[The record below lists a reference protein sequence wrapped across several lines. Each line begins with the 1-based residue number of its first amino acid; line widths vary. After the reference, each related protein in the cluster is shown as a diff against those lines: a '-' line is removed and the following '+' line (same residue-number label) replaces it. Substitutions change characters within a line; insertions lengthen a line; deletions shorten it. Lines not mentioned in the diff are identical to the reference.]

1 MATPSFSNGT
11 LLRDRRIEI
20 GAHMDSYHL
29 RQLALSAR
37 PTSMGIVEY
46 WAQTQQAQPFLYNF
60 ASFGGKNKVTVD
72 DPDGRYAW
80 DVPVINE
87 IPYIT
92 RDLDVANTRKGL
104 GKLPFK
110 IALNRKAYGL
120 TSVITYDKM
129 AGIRLRVLEV
139 EEVGNGEV
147 YYTVTIHSGD
157 KTTYLDN
164 KYLTAQTPYYR
175 QTSLRGEYG
184 ESWDET
190 MQITGYR
197 TFYNMMGTGEANK
210 TYSVSSRADDMMRSK
225 GKGGVNITELI
236 KFNDWDPNDPSRLN
250 IPDQA
255 AKVAQIGLLKAMEE
269 GIITYSFVLAKERE
283 CIEAVIQ
290 DIENELMWGT
300 GGYSEQDGPDGIRT
314 SVGLW
319 RQLDNS
325 FKDTYT
331 VGTVNILDRIKSNIY
346 NYYNGRVDFKGP
358 DPEREIIIQTGIA
371 GMEQVNN
378 AIAQMVGNSGMVVN
392 ASQVGAIS
400 NASNSKTSIPA
411 INGMDL
417 RFGFAYTSYVIPFL
431 ANVKFVVNPALDP
444 VLAND
449 IENPMLN
456 GYRLSSYCYIIWDV
470 TANGG
475 NDNIFMME
483 WFYDRGLKWFYQNGT
498 SSYMGDQKGFLS
510 VGDFSGWAVKMSQY
524 HKGVWVKDP
533 TRVLKLVPYNP
544 VTNAS
549 FGS

>member
-1 MATPSFSNGT
+1 MTPSFSNGT

-29 RQLALSAR
+29 RQLALSSR

-60 ASFGGKNKVTVD
+60 ASFGGKNKVKVD
-72 DPDGRYAW
+72 DPDGRYSW

-92 RDLDVANTRKGL
+92 RDLDPSNTRKGL
-104 GKLPFK
+104 GKLPFR

-129 AGIRLRVLEV
+129 AGVRLRVMEV

-147 YYTVTIHSGD
+147 IYTVTIHSGD
-157 KTTYLDN
+157 KTAYLDN

-175 QTSLRGEYG
+175 QTSMRGEYG

-197 TFYNMMGTGEANK
+197 TFYNMMGNAEANK
-210 TYSVSSRADDMMRSK
+210 TYSVSSRADAMMRVK
-225 GKGGVNITELI
+225 GNGGVNITELI

-255 AKVAQIGLLKAMEE
+255 AKVAQIGMLKAMEE

-325 FKDTYT
+325 FKDVYT

-371 GMEQVNN
+371 GMEQVGN
-378 AIAQMVGNSGMVVN
+378 AIGQMVGNSGMVVN
-392 ASQVGAIS
+392 ASEVGAIS

-444 VLAND
+444 VLANN
-449 IENPMLN
+449 IENPYLN

-475 NDNIFMME
+475 NDNIYMME
-483 WFYDRGLKWFYQNGT
+483 WNYDTGLRWFYQNGT
-498 SSYMGDQKGFLS
+498 ASYMGDTKGFLS
-510 VGDFSGWAVKMSQY
+510 VGDFNGWAVKMTQL

-544 VTNAS
+544 ATGQP

>member
-1 MATPSFSNGT
+1 MTPSFSNGT

-29 RQLALSAR
+29 RQLALSSR

-72 DPDGRYAW
+72 DPDGRYSW

-92 RDLDVANTRKGL
+92 RDLDSSNTRKGL
-104 GKLPFK
+104 GKLPFR

-129 AGIRLRVLEV
+129 AGVRLRVMEV

-147 YYTVTIHSGD
+147 IYTVTIHSGD

-210 TYSVSSRADDMMRSK
+210 TYSISSRADDMMRSK
-225 GKGGVNITELI
+225 GKGGVNVTELI

-255 AKVAQIGLLKAMEE
+255 AKVAQIGMLKAMEE

-283 CIEAVIQ
+283 CIEATIQ

-319 RQLDNS
+319 RQLDNA
-325 FKDTYT
+325 FQDVYT

-371 GMEQVNN
+371 GMEQVGN
-378 AIAQMVGNSGMVVN
+378 AISQLVGNSGMVVN
-392 ASQVGAIS
+392 ASEVGAIS
-400 NASNSKTSIPA
+400 NASNSKSSIPA

-449 IENPMLN
+449 IENPYLN

-475 NDNIFMME
+475 NDNIYMME

-498 SSYMGDQKGFLS
+498 SSYMGDTKGFLS

-533 TRVLKLVPYNP
+533 TRVLKLIPYNP
-544 VTNAS
+544 VTNKP